1 MKRAFGTG
9 HRDGLVSA
17 CGRRCEFAQPGWG
30 TYSVS
35 AGRTHGSAPT
45 ARGEDGWELL
55 DVFCHFNAHVRRKFG
70 VFYENTEESI
80 YALCCYILVGADL
93 CVRPW

>member
-9 HRDGLVSA
+9 HRDGPVFA
-17 CGRRCEFAQPGWG
+17 CSGCSEFAQPGWG

-45 ARGEDGWELL
+45 VRGEDGQKLL
-55 DVFCHFNAHVRRKFG
+55 DVFCDFNAHVRRKFG
-70 VFYENTEESI
+70 VFYGNTEESVH
-80 YALCCYILVGADL
+80 APCCDIIVGADL